1 MSDKKKINIRHDM
14 FVVEDTPDPVLAKTL
29 NEWLSDLKK
38 SETPEDLKPLIKK
51 VEKVMTFNG
60 IGKIGE

>member
-29 NEWLSDLKK
+29 NE
-38 SETPEDLKPLIKK
+38 
-51 VEKVMTFNG
+51 
-60 IGKIGE
+60 